1 MFPSTIWCI
10 YLTNPHHLLIRLFT
24 VIKQNIRLNQNTRN
38 IKPPKICFNKKV
50 YKKKIMFK
58 VEYVKT
64 PYFTSTQLSEV
75 NRATNKSPKWWLFFL
90 FFFFEWITPQKNFQP
105 LPHNHCKHLHL
116 PATCRVSRAE
126 WQLQADARAALTC
139 FHNTLLG
146 YKKNTYLKKNIYI
159 YALTFFYQSERVA
172 GAERVRTRTSCSAPR
187 SSWSHSPC
195 PGWRRK
201 WTRIPLNRGET
212 R

>member
-1 MFPSTIWCI
+1 
-10 YLTNPHHLLIRLFT
+10 
-24 VIKQNIRLNQNTRN
+24 
-38 IKPPKICFNKKV
+38 
-50 YKKKIMFK
+50 MFK

-146 YKKNTYLKKNIYI
+146 YKKKYIFKKIIYI
-159 YALTFFYQSERVA
+159 CAYILLSV
-172 GAERVRTRTSCSAPR
+172 GTSCRCRASENPNKLFGSPLFLITFSVSRLKAEMNP
-187 SSWSHSPC
+187 HSIKQ
-195 PGWRRK
+195 RRDK
-201 WTRIPLNRGET
+201 VSVR
-212 R
+212 